1 MELIAGNPAEPRTG
15 GAEPGMPERAG
26 RSGAPR
32 GDLADRARG
41 SLLGLAVGDAL
52 GAPAENL
59 RPSEIRR
66 RWGRIEGFVSDDPAG
81 TDDTEYA
88 IFSGLLLA
96 RHGSALTVTHVE
108 RAWHL
113 WIADLDE
120 GPFRGAGFSERGT
133 LENLRRGLAAPISA
147 QHRHAWSDGL
157 AMRAAPFGVFAA
169 GRPDEAARLVA
180 VDGRVSHDGEGI
192 YGGQAV
198 AAGVAAAMTGAG
210 VTSVIA
216 AALSV
221 VPMDSWTARSLRRA
235 VAAAQRSYPDRL
247 TMERAVRSAVVVG
260 GYPWTDLAP
269 EAVGLAFGAFAA
281 ARGDFRTAV
290 LTAVNMGRD
299 ADTTA
304 AVAGALAGALNGA
317 SAIPRRWGDAIGPV
331 RGSCLPTMRGHHVLE
346 IAELLT
352 PDEAEEVEVEVA
364 VTEEAVAGEVSEVEG
379 THGADGAMDGAAGG
393 VAHTPDR
400 AGPARTRRRTD
411 TDADTGTGTG
421 TDTVAVTVAAPVAA
435 AAAVRNDEPRSEP
448 RTTADA
454 PPPPYDASCTTPV
467 TLATPTAPTTLATPA
482 TPATNDSSA
491 TPAPASPAP
500 ARLRTRPVVGHRA
513 RIEGLLL
520 GLAAG
525 DAAGWPAA
533 RHRAARMP
541 EWTRRL
547 TRELD
552 TFAELNATT
561 TLPVPIALN
570 QPPEPLRLGPSD
582 DAEWA
587 AFAAGTVLT
596 SAAGPLHGL
605 SPGRRMRAA
614 IDVAWNALA
623 AEVAAAAARAPEV
636 ESAVLPLRARISVRA
651 GLGNLAAGLRPPAT
665 GHDNPHYFDDAACV
679 RAAVLAVAHPAD
691 PAAAADLA
699 EFDAR
704 YTQDGDGVHGARAMA
719 AAIAEALGGADVD
732 TAVNA
737 ALAQLPE
744 GTEIARNAAHAVRIA
759 RDFVGEAAGAFALV
773 PVLEHQIV
781 DHVYSYG
788 IAAAETVP
796 VTLALATA
804 ARGQIAQAV
813 PAAACLS
820 RVADSAPALAGALT
834 GALGGIGAVPDG
846 WREACRT
853 LAGCALPR
861 LAGTDLI
868 ELAGLLADTEPKPP
882 GGQFG
887 HDIHDVHAVRGR
899 THDTHTR

>member
-1 MELIAGNPAEPRTG
+1 
-15 GAEPGMPERAG
+15 
-26 RSGAPR
+26 
-32 GDLADRARG
+32 
-41 SLLGLAVGDAL
+41 
-52 GAPAENL
+52 
-59 RPSEIRR
+59 
-66 RWGRIEGFVSDDPAG
+66 
-81 TDDTEYA
+81 
-88 IFSGLLLA
+88 
-96 RHGSALTVTHVE
+96 
-108 RAWHL
+108 
-113 WIADLDE
+113 
-120 GPFRGAGFSERGT
+120 
-133 LENLRRGLAAPISA
+133 
-147 QHRHAWSDGL
+147 
-157 AMRAAPFGVFAA
+157 
-169 GRPDEAARLVA
+169 
-180 VDGRVSHDGEGI
+180 
-192 YGGQAV
+192 
-198 AAGVAAAMTGAG
+198 MT
-210 VTSVIA
+210 
-216 AALSV
+216 
-221 VPMDSWTARSLRRA
+221 TAR
-235 VAAAQRSYPDRL
+235 
-247 TMERAVRSAVVVG
+247 
-260 GYPWTDLAP
+260 
-269 EAVGLAFGAFAA
+269 
-281 ARGDFRTAV
+281 
-290 LTAVNMGRD
+290 
-299 ADTTA
+299 DT
-304 AVAGALAGALNGA
+304 
-317 SAIPRRWGDAIGPV
+317 P
-331 RGSCLPTMRGHHVLE
+331 
-346 IAELLT
+346 
-352 PDEAEEVEVEVA
+352 
-364 VTEEAVAGEVSEVEG
+364 
-379 THGADGAMDGAAGG
+379 
-393 VAHTPDR
+393 
-400 AGPARTRRRTD
+400 RTD
-411 TDADTGTGTG
+411 TRAEAQT
-421 TDTVAVTVAAPVAA
+421 AARTEAGPGAA
-435 AAAVRNDEPRSEP
+435 RP
-448 RTTADA
+448 RT
-454 PPPPYDASCTTPV
+454 P
-467 TLATPTAPTTLATPA
+467 
-482 TPATNDSSA
+482 
-491 TPAPASPAP
+491 
-500 ARLRTRPVVGHRA
+500 RRA

-552 TFAELNATT
+552 TFAEQNATT

-596 SAAGPLHGL
+596 SAAGALQGL
-605 SPGRRMRAA
+605 TPARRMRAA
-614 IDVAWNALA
+614 VDAAWNALA

-679 RAAVLAVAHPAD
+679 RAAVLAVVHPGD

-759 RDFVGEAAGAFALV
+759 RDFAGERAGAFALV

-796 VTLALATA
+796 VALALATA
-804 ARGQIAQAV
+804 ARGDIAQAV
-813 PAAACLS
+813 PSAACLS

-834 GALGGIGAVPDG
+834 GALGSIATVPDG

-861 LAGTDLI
+861 FAGTDLI
-868 ELAGLLADTEPKPP
+868 ELAGLLADTEPASS

-887 HDIHDVHAVRGR
+887 HDIHSAPGAHEVR
-899 THDTHTR
+899 TPHDARGAHPR